1 MYNSGMDKKAQIL
14 QRIREVEHQLKN
26 NIAVA
31 TYSQFHRYNE
41 LQRMM
46 ANMRLMYEDL
56 DRESV
61 ECRRLGKE
69 TTRYLE
75 HYTKLNDG
83 LDLLEQLV
91 MTAII
96 MG

>member
-1 MYNSGMDKKAQIL
+1 MYNGGMDKKAHIL
-14 QRIREVEHQLKN
+14 QRILEVEHQLKN
-26 NIAVA
+26 NVAIA
-31 TYSQFHRYNE
+31 TYSQFRRYNE

-46 ANMRLMYEDL
+46 ANIRLMYEDL

-69 TTRYLE
+69 TTKYLE

>member
-1 MYNSGMDKKAQIL
+1 MYNGVMDKKAQIL
-14 QRIREVEHQLKN
+14 QRILEIELQLKN
-26 NIAVA
+26 NVAVS
-31 TYSQFHRYNE
+31 TYSQLHRVNE

-46 ANMRLMYEDL
+46 ANIRLMYEDL

-69 TTRYLE
+69 TAKYSE
-75 HYTKLNDG
+75 HYTKLSDG

-91 MTAII
+91 MTAI
-96 MG
+96 MMA

>member
-1 MYNSGMDKKAQIL
+1 MYNGGMDKKAHIL
-14 QRIREVEHQLKN
+14 QRILEVEHQLKN
-26 NIAVA
+26 NVA
-31 TYSQFHRYNE
+31 INTYSQFHRYNE

-46 ANMRLMYEDL
+46 ANMRLMYEDM

-69 TTRYLE
+69 TARYSE
-75 HYTKLNDG
+75 HYVKLSDG
-83 LDLLEQLV
+83 LDLLEQFV
-91 MTAII
+91 MTAVL

>member
-14 QRIREVEHQLKN
+14 LRIHEVEHQLKN
-26 NIAVA
+26 NVAIA
-31 TYSQFHRYNE
+31 TYSQFHKYNQ

-69 TTRYLE
+69 TTRYSE
-75 HYTKLNDG
+75 HYAKLSNG
-83 LDLLEQLV
+83 LDLLEQLI

>member
-14 QRIREVEHQLKN
+14 QRIHEVEHQLKN
-26 NIAVA
+26 NVAIA
-31 TYSQFHRYNE
+31 TYSQFHKYNQ

-61 ECRRLGKE
+61 ECLRLGKE
-69 TTRYLE
+69 TTRYSE
-75 HYTKLNDG
+75 HYAKLSDG
-83 LDLLEQLV
+83 LDLLEQFV

>member
-1 MYNSGMDKKAQIL
+1 
-14 QRIREVEHQLKN
+14 
-26 NIAVA
+26 
-31 TYSQFHRYNE
+31 
-41 LQRMM
+41 
-46 ANMRLMYEDL
+46 MYEDL

-69 TTRYLE
+69 TMKYSE
-75 HYTKLNDG
+75 HYAKLSDG
-83 LDLLEQLV
+83 LDFLDQMV

>member
-1 MYNSGMDKKAQIL
+1 MYNGGMDKKAHIL
-14 QRIREVEHQLKN
+14 QRIHDAEHQLKK
-26 NIAVA
+26 NITIS
-31 TYSQFHRYNE
+31 TYSQLHRHNE

-69 TTRYLE
+69 TTKYLE
-75 HYTKLNDG
+75 HYTKLSDS
-83 LDLLEQLV
+83 LDLLDQFI

-96 MG
+96 MS

>member
-1 MYNSGMDKKAQIL
+1 MYNGGMDKKAHIL
-14 QRIREVEHQLKN
+14 QRILDVEDQFKN
-26 NIAVA
+26 NLPKSTPA
-31 TYSQFHRYNE
+31 QWEKYNE
-41 LQRMM
+41 LYRMLW
-46 ANMRLMYEDL
+46 NIRQMYEDL

-69 TTRYLE
+69 TVKYLE
-75 HYTKLNDG
+75 HYAKLSDG
-83 LDLLEQLV
+83 LDFLDQMV

>member
-1 MYNSGMDKKAQIL
+1 MYNGGMDKKAHIL
-14 QRIREVEHQLKN
+14 QRILDVEDQFKN
-26 NIAVA
+26 NLPKSTPAQW
-31 TYSQFHRYNE
+31 SKYNE
-41 LQRMM
+41 LYRMHW
-46 ANMRLMYEDL
+46 NIRLMYEDL

-69 TTRYLE
+69 TVKYSE
-75 HYTKLNDG
+75 HYTKLSES
-83 LDLLEQLV
+83 LELLEQFV